1 VGQHLERFRDRRK
14 AAKRLSALFSHP
26 EHVLVAHYSCESF
39 YDRTDGRTP
48 RITSIAVR
56 NLASAQTHSF
66 SIHKVAEL
74 RHVPLPDISANYDQL
89 EKAMLDEFFEFI
101 KTHQNYTWLHWN
113 MRDIN
118 YGFQA
123 IEHRY
128 RVLSGAPLEIPESQK
143 FDLSRELIS
152 IYGVRYTGH
161 PRLESLVEKNK
172 ITARDF
178 LAGAAEAEA
187 FEKKE
192 FVKLHQ
198 STLRKADIL
207 ANIAHRAA
215 DNSLITNARW
225 HERFG
230 MHPAILIEWLKE
242 HWVYS
247 LLGLFALVFSLARGW
262 QLFF

>member
-1 VGQHLERFRDRRK
+1 MGQQLKWYKNRRK
-14 AAKRLSALFSHP
+14 SAKRLASLFDNRD
-26 EHVLVAHYSCESF
+26 HVLVIHYSCESF
-39 YDRTDGRTP
+39 YDRVDGRTP
-48 RITSIAVR
+48 RVTSIAVR

-66 SIHKVAEL
+66 SIHKVAEQ
-74 RHVPLPDISANYDQL
+74 RHIPLADISANYDEL

-128 RVLSGAPLEIPESQK
+128 RVLGGIPLEVSESQK

-161 PRLESLVEKNK
+161 PRLETLIEKNK

-178 LAGAAEAEA
+178 LLGAAEADA

-207 ANIAHRAA
+207 ANIAYRAA
-215 DNSLITNARW
+215 DDSLITNARW
-225 HERFG
+225 HERYG
-230 MHPAILIEWLKE
+230 LHPAILLEWIKE
-242 HWVYS
+242 HWFYS
-247 LLGLFALVFSLARGW
+247 LLGLLAMIFSLTRGW